1 VRLKVDVSQ
10 TIALF
15 VKAGDTNA
23 KVSATAGGVA
33 ANATMD
39 GWRVGAGAGIKL
51 GGPFMGLVEYRYGN
65 YVTYGLGFA
74 TPVKIERHQGIAG
87 VGYRF

>member
-1 VRLKVDVSQ
+1 
-10 TIALF
+10 
-15 VKAGDTNA
+15 
-23 KVSATAGGVA
+23 
-33 ANATMD
+33 MD

-74 TPVKIERHQGIAG
+74 TPVKIERHQAIAG

>member
-1 VRLKVDVSQ
+1 VSLKVDVSQ

-39 GWRVGAGAGIKL
+39 GWRVGAGAEIKL
-51 GGPFMGLVEYRYGN
+51 GGLFMGLIEYRYSN

-74 TPVKIERHQGIAG
+74 TPVKIERHQAIAG